1 MDNIRNGTEDK
12 LSIPTKMLDSESMTT
27 INNSREG
34 LQSNSALN
42 RTEQL

>member
-12 LSIPTKMLDSESMTT
+12 LSIPQKMLDSESMTT